1 MYWFTLIS
9 CGIFWICH
17 LMRLVLSRM
26 ERIGSTGVVASR
38 SFQNILSVLY
48 KDGLGRFVED
58 LGGIVGRNCKRII
71 ERGL

>member
-1 MYWFTLIS
+1 
-9 CGIFWICH
+9 
-17 LMRLVLSRM
+17 MRLVLSRM

-58 LGGIVGRNCKRII
+58 LGGIVRGNCGEKFI
-71 ERGL
+71 EDWINVIYCFVPSFI

>member
-1 MYWFTLIS
+1 
-9 CGIFWICH
+9 
-17 LMRLVLSRM
+17 M

-58 LGGIVGRNCKRII
+58 LVGNCERNCCERII
-71 ERGL
+71 EGGFIEDWINVIYCFVPSFI